1 MFLLKTI
8 GSYIFQYIFTKTGVS
23 SNQEEKKMFER
34 KPDVWLLQISKAT
47 SIEL

>member
-23 SNQEEKKMFER
+23 RSNQEEKKCLKESLMY
-34 KPDVWLLQISKAT
+34 DTQISKAT

>member
-23 SNQEEKKMFER
+23 RSNQEEKKMFER
-34 KPDVWLLQISKAT
+34 KPDV
-47 SIEL
+47 